1 MSSSSLASPTAENAQ
16 KLKEAQLKIGMA
28 LKNAQYALTAHAHRS
43 LTTALHEN
51 VNALTALSKYLS
63 LSGSPVKAAAIA
75 GQMAKILR
83 SVSAYVAAKERSGG
97 GWQRAEG
104 SHHSSSPNTSPSSSV
119 MLHELGCMPDS
130 PRESAGIV
138 ADLQRAVEEL
148 KEQRDMMAEE
158 KRALKAAL
166 EESRQHP
173 VTTTPCAVVEAH
185 SAEVADKDA
194 GAAIRELRAEL
205 DSLKHELRE
214 ERTRAAALQD
224 QLHEAEEQVEDQQDQ
239 VQALRLQL
247 KLSQEEKLSQD
258 AAFAK
263 KEEEIK
269 ALQVALLQNSHST
282 SSPSSALAAAK
293 DASAAAQPPR
303 GYVDKDD
310 FDALRLQNQLLQQAL
325 RAQETQA
332 RPTNSQA
339 VLTQQ
344 TLEEIEADHQQQL
357 EAMKLTIQNQYN
369 RETELLGQQHAMQD
383 SIDDLKRQLQLSSNR
398 QWVQQE
404 REQHESRV
412 AELQQQLETERD
424 RAAASVSA
432 VEERESVLQQRLAE
446 LRTSMTAE
454 REQHESRVAELQQ
467 QLETERDRAAASV
480 SAVEERESALQQ
492 RLAEL
497 RTSMTAEREQHESRV
512 AELQQQLETERDRA
526 AASVSAVEERESA
539 LQQRLAELRT
549 SMTAEREQHESRV
562 AELQQQLETER
573 DRAAASVSAV
583 EERESVLQ
591 QRLAEL
597 RTSMTAER
605 EQHESRVAEL
615 QQQLETE
622 RDRAAASVSAVE
634 ERESALQQRL
644 AELRT
649 SMTAEREQHESRVAE
664 LQQQLET
671 ERDRAAASVSAV
683 EERESVLQQRLAELR
698 TSMTAEREQHESRVA
713 ELQQQLETERDRAAA
728 SVSAVEERES
738 VLQQRLA
745 ELRTSMTAEREQHE
759 SRVAELQQQL
769 ETERDRAAAS
779 VSAVEERES
788 VLQQRL
794 AELRTSMTA
803 EREQHESR
811 VAELQQ
817 QLETERDRAAAS
829 VSAVEERES
838 VLQQRLAEL
847 RTSMTAEREQHES
860 RVAELQQQLE
870 TERDRAAASVSAV
883 EERESVLQQR
893 LAELRTSMTAEREQ
907 HESRV
912 AELQQQLETE
922 RDRAAASVSAVEE
935 RESALQQRLAEL
947 RTSMTAEREQHESR
961 VAELQQQLETE
972 RDRAAASVS
981 AVEERESVLQQRL
994 AELRTSMTA
1003 EREQHESRVAEFE
1016 RRVAQ
1021 LEATQKAEN
1030 EGHGVA
1036 EADLRAQVDAEH
1048 MRADM
1053 AEVDAREKVRS
1064 AAEDSKVFAEAQA
1077 AVVEKLKDDHTA
1089 ELKRVY
1095 CESATKFAVASQPVD
1110 WLKEE
1115 NVALKVQVNEWE
1127 ERHKEEA
1134 KEKMAALAKVR
1145 ETEQILSS
1153 RKGELQRLKD
1163 ECASMQKS
1171 MAKSMEERDAAVEKL
1186 KDGFQLAEEAQA
1198 NVVRLETLRKE
1209 LDEAQKRLDTA
1220 DKDKALLA
1228 SRYKRASTEKEECA
1242 DAARKLLVQYK
1253 EMASTHEKLVAQL
1266 AAAEALAAEKSRVA
1280 EELTRAAAVDADLT
1294 NNGLQDD
1301 AVMAGAQKVLEDT
1314 VSEKQERIEGLVAV
1328 IDGTARENKR
1338 LKSELGNAQARQVS
1352 TYRLSLTAEPTSM
1365 QPAFA
1370 RDMLSSLA
1378 EMRAIL
1384 SAMHAQLL
1392 PILEQRCVQE
1402 RSRAAAAASPSAS
1415 TSAVEAL
1422 EELHMATESAHAAT
1436 QATLEH
1442 FDAMARQLC
1451 VSADLQGVVYGK
1463 LLATLQQPQGKSAA
1477 PALTSP
1483 LVDVSLVRACAALF
1497 SEACSCPAPRWEE
1510 NVRHG
1515 AKKSA
1520 SPANQSDRSDKA
1532 CSAVRGCAVAAEKDE
1547 RVTASTAADRKSLP
1561 TWSHCR
1567 AFSSAPTVFASP
1579 AVAGNRDTSACTLS
1593 PARRRT
1599 DDCEFGMLSD
1609 AGYRRPP
1616 TRAGPQRRSSFG
1628 NFAVAQATISLA
1640 EERAGLRTAP
1650 TPPWK

>member
-573 DRAAASVSAV
+573 DRAAASQSTV

-738 VLQQRLA
+738 A
-745 ELRTSMTAEREQHE
+745 
-759 SRVAELQQQL
+759 
-769 ETERDRAAAS
+769 
-779 VSAVEERES
+779 
-788 VLQQRL
+788 
-794 AELRTSMTA
+794 
-803 EREQHESR
+803 
-811 VAELQQ
+811 
-817 QLETERDRAAAS
+817 
-829 VSAVEERES
+829 
-838 VLQQRLAEL
+838 
-847 RTSMTAEREQHES
+847 
-860 RVAELQQQLE
+860 
-870 TERDRAAASVSAV
+870 
-883 EERESVLQQR
+883 LQQR

-972 RDRAAASVS
+972 RDRAAASQS
-981 AVEERESVLQQRL
+981 TVEERESVLQQRL

-1209 LDEAQKRLDTA
+1209 LDEVQKRLDTA

-1242 DAARKLLVQYK
+1242 DAARKLLAQYK

-1442 FDAMARQLC
+1442 FDAMARQIC

-1609 AGYRRPP
+1609 AGYRRPL

>member
-432 VEERESVLQQRLAE
+432 VEERESALQQRLAELRTSMTAEREQHESRVAELQQQLETERDRAAASVSAVEERESVLQQRLAE

-583 EERESVLQ
+583 EERESALQ

-683 EERESVLQQRLAELR
+683 EERESA
-698 TSMTAEREQHESRVA
+698 
-713 ELQQQLETERDRAAA
+713 
-728 SVSAVEERES
+728 
-738 VLQQRLA
+738 
-745 ELRTSMTAEREQHE
+745 
-759 SRVAELQQQL
+759 
-769 ETERDRAAAS
+769 
-779 VSAVEERES
+779 
-788 VLQQRL
+788 
-794 AELRTSMTA
+794 
-803 EREQHESR
+803 
-811 VAELQQ
+811 
-817 QLETERDRAAAS
+817 
-829 VSAVEERES
+829 
-838 VLQQRLAEL
+838 
-847 RTSMTAEREQHES
+847 
-860 RVAELQQQLE
+860 
-870 TERDRAAASVSAV
+870 
-883 EERESVLQQR
+883 LQQR

-981 AVEERESVLQQRL
+981 AVEERESALQQRLAELRTSMTAEREQHESRVAELQQQLETERDRTAASVSAVEERESVLQQRLAELRTSMTAEREQHESRVAELQQQLETERDRAAASQSTVEERESVLQQRL

-1209 LDEAQKRLDTA
+1209 LDEVQKRLDTA

-1384 SAMHAQLL
+1384 SAMHTQLL

-1463 LLATLQQPQGKSAA
+1463 LLATLQQPQGK
-1477 PALTSP
+1477 T
-1483 LVDVSLVRACAALF
+1483 
-1497 SEACSCPAPRWEE
+1497 PRWEE

>member
-1 MSSSSLASPTAENAQ
+1 MPSSSLASPTAENAQ

-432 VEERESVLQQRLAE
+432 VEERES
-446 LRTSMTAE
+446 
-454 REQHESRVAELQQ
+454 
-467 QLETERDRAAASV
+467 
-480 SAVEERESALQQ
+480 ALQQ

-573 DRAAASVSAV
+573 DRAAATQSTV

-622 RDRAAASVSAVE
+622 RDRAAASQS
-634 ERESALQQRL
+634 
-644 AELRT
+644 T
-649 SMTAEREQHESRVAE
+649 
-664 LQQQLET
+664 
-671 ERDRAAASVSAV
+671 V

-728 SVSAVEERES
+728 SQSTVEERES

-779 VSAVEERES
+779 QSTVEERES

-829 VSAVEERES
+829 QSTVEERES

-870 TERDRAAASVSAV
+870 TERDRAAASQSTV

-922 RDRAAASVSAVEE
+922 RDRAAASQSTVEE
-935 RESALQQRLAEL
+935 RESVLQQRLAEL

-972 RDRAAASVS
+972 RDRAAASQS
-981 AVEERESVLQQRL
+981 TVEERESVLQQRL

-1030 EGHGVA
+1030 EVHGVA

-1186 KDGFQLAEEAQA
+1186 KDGFELAEEAQA

-1209 LDEAQKRLDTA
+1209 LDEVQKRLDTA

-1242 DAARKLLVQYK
+1242 DAARKLLAQYK